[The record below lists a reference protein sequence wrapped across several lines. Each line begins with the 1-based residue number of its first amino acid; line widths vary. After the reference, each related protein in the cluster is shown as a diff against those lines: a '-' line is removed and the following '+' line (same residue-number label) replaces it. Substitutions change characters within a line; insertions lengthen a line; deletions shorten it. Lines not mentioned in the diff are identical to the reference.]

1 MPILTSAADPASEE
15 FSSNEAAQHA
25 LATELDQRLA
35 QEARG
40 GPERSR
46 TRHIERG
53 KLLPRERIR
62 VLLDAGSPF
71 LELAPL
77 AAWELYEGE
86 CPGAGVIAG
95 IGTVAGR
102 QVMVVANDAT
112 VKGGT
117 YYPMTVKKH
126 LRAQQVAAEN
136 HLPCLYLV
144 DSGGAYLPMQDEV
157 FPDAEGF
164 GRIFANQ
171 AAMSA
176 AGIPQLAALRGSCAA
191 GDAHLPAMSD
201 ESVIVR
207 DQRSEERRV
216 GKECRAR

>member
-1 MPILTSAADPASEE
+1 RCVASWLLRATPAGTGESMPILASAADPASEE
-15 FSSNEAAQHA
+15 ISANEAAQRA
-25 LATELDQRLA
+25 LADQLHERLA
-35 QEARG
+35 QVARG

-46 TRHIERG
+46 TRHTERG

-62 VLLDAGSPF
+62 VLLDPGRPF

-77 AAWELYEGE
+77 AAWDLYQGE
-86 CPGAGVIAG
+86 CTGAGVIAG

-136 HLPCLYLV
+136 HLP
-144 DSGGAYLPMQDEV
+144 
-157 FPDAEGF
+157 
-164 GRIFANQ
+164 
-171 AAMSA
+171 
-176 AGIPQLAALRGSCAA
+176 
-191 GDAHLPAMSD
+191 
-201 ESVIVR
+201 
-207 DQRSEERRV
+207 
-216 GKECRAR
+216 

>member
-15 FSSNEAAQHA
+15 FSSNEAAQRA

-35 QEARG
+35 QVARG
-40 GPERSR
+40 GTERSR

-102 QVMVVANDAT
+102 QVMVV
-112 VKGGT
+112 
-117 YYPMTVKKH
+117 
-126 LRAQQVAAEN
+126 
-136 HLPCLYLV
+136 
-144 DSGGAYLPMQDEV
+144 
-157 FPDAEGF
+157 
-164 GRIFANQ
+164 
-171 AAMSA
+171 
-176 AGIPQLAALRGSCAA
+176 
-191 GDAHLPAMSD
+191 
-201 ESVIVR
+201 
-207 DQRSEERRV
+207 
-216 GKECRAR
+216 